1 MGYNLMLDGR
11 WTAAATSLLVVL
23 LAFGG
28 CGPSEAARDE
38 NPVPAEAVVR
48 PARSNAPA
56 PPVAEPVTEPV
67 AELPARAVAD
77 LAAAIPLQAE
87 SGEELSGGQ
96 TTIFNTTPNA
106 FGQPAPGLERMDELF
121 FFVGNSFFN
130 QNWVTAPSS
139 TTARDGLGPLF
150 NARSC
155 AGCHFKDGRG
165 RPPTFDGELPTGFLL
180 RLSVP
185 GSDIHYAPVPEP
197 NYGGQLQEAA
207 IDGVPAE
214 GQVQIQYTEMA
225 GTLADGTPYSLRAPV
240 YTLHN
245 LAYGE
250 LDPEAM
256 VSPRVAN
263 QIIGMGLLEA
273 IPDATLMAWADP
285 NDRNGDGISGRPNY
299 VWDAYNNR
307 MALGRF
313 GWKANQPSVLQQVAA
328 AFAGDMGITTGLFP
342 QPNCATPQ
350 TECRNARDG
359 GAQEDGAQNSG
370 AQEGAQSSGAPEI
383 DGDDFLKVVLYTS
396 SLAVPA
402 RRDADDPTVL
412 QGKQLFNQGGC
423 AACHVPSTTTGIHP
437 TIPALSQQ
445 VIFPY
450 TDLLLHDMG
459 EGLADGRPDFQA
471 TGREW
476 RTPPLWGI
484 GLIETVNGHTNYL
497 HDGRARSL
505 LEAILWHGGEAE
517 AAKNY
522 VLQLPAD
529 ARAAL
534 LAFLQSL

>member
-1 MGYNLMLDGR
+1 
-11 WTAAATSLLVVL
+11 
-23 LAFGG
+23 
-28 CGPSEAARDE
+28 
-38 NPVPAEAVVR
+38 
-48 PARSNAPA
+48 
-56 PPVAEPVTEPV
+56 
-67 AELPARAVAD
+67 
-77 LAAAIPLQAE
+77 
-87 SGEELSGGQ
+87 
-96 TTIFNTTPNA
+96 
-106 FGQPAPGLERMDELF
+106 MDELL

-130 QNWVTAPSS
+130 QNWVTAPAS

-165 RPPTFDGELPTGFLL
+165 RPPAFDGELPTGFLL
-180 RLSVP
+180 RLSIP
-185 GSDIHYAPVPEP
+185 GTDIHHAPAPEP

-207 IDGVPAE
+207 IAGVPAE
-214 GQVQIQYTEMA
+214 GQVRVRYTEIGGA
-225 GTLADGTPYSLRAPV
+225 FADGTPYSLRAPS
-240 YTLHN
+240 YTLDH
-245 LAYGE
+245 LAYGD
-250 LDPEAM
+250 LHPEVL

-263 QIIGMGLLEA
+263 QVIGMGLLEA
-273 IPDATLMAWADP
+273 IPEATLLSWADP
-285 NDRNGDGISGRPNY
+285 NDRNGDGVSGRPNY

-307 MALGRF
+307 MAPGRF
-313 GWKANQPSVLQQVAA
+313 GWKANQPSVVQQVAG
-328 AFAGDMGITTGLFP
+328 AFAGDMGITTGLFA
-342 QPNCATPQ
+342 QPNCAQPQ
-350 TECRNARDG
+350 AACLSAPNG
-359 GAQEDGAQNSG
+359 GAPNGGAPES
-370 AQEGAQSSGAPEI
+370 EGAPEI
-383 DGDDFLKVVLYTS
+383 DDDDFLKVVLYTS
-396 SLAVPA
+396 ALAVPA
-402 RRDADDPTVL
+402 RRDWEDPTVL
-412 QGKQLFNQGGC
+412 EGKQLFNQAGC
-423 AACHVPSTTTGIHP
+423 AACHIPSTTTGIHP

-517 AAKNY
+517 AAKNF